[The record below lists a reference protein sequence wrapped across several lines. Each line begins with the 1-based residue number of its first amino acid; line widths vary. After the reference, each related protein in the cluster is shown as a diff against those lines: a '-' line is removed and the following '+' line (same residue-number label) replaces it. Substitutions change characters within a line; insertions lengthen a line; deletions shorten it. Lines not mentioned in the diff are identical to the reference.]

1 MTRRALAL
9 ALALGLTVTPGVA
22 LAAGDGHGDF
32 SKVEVFFIINFV
44 VLVFLLWK
52 FAVPRLNDFLGRRH
66 SQIKADL
73 EEAGRLK
80 READATLAEYKR
92 LMGGLDQEIATIRE
106 QFRADGER
114 ERARILAEAEETALR
129 MRAAAEKQIK
139 QEAAKLREQLERE
152 VVTEVLAATEALAR
166 AQMNAATQR
175 EMFGEYI
182 AGLEG
187 LDQLDQFAA

>member
-1 MTRRALAL
+1 MTRRAAAL
-9 ALALGLTVTPGVA
+9 ALALGVVVTPGVA

-32 SKVEVFFIINFV
+32 SKIEAFFILNFV
-44 VLVFLLWK
+44 VFVFILWK

-66 SQIKADL
+66 AQVKADL

-92 LMGGLDQEIATIRE
+92 LMGGLDQEIATIRD

-114 ERARILAEAEETALR
+114 ERARIIAEAEETARR
-129 MRAAAEKQIK
+129 MRASAEKQIK
-139 QEAAKLREQLERE
+139 QEAAKLRDELERE
-152 VVTEVLAATEALAR
+152 VVAEVLAATEALAR

-175 EMFGEYI
+175 EMFSDYI
-182 AGLEG
+182 AGLER